1 MSKVKV
7 DTHEL
12 ELGIKKINDEI
23 NQIIKEEVHTL
34 YGELVDI
41 GERVRVTG
49 HFKKSFVAP
58 KKHQWGWR
66 IRNTALYSSILAYG
80 RIGSRG
86 SKKWSLGLQPCL
98 NRTKRNIL
106 KRTKGIQV

>member
-1 MSKVKV
+1 MIKV

-12 ELGIKKINDEI
+12 DLAITELNDQI
-23 NQIIKEEVHTL
+23 NQVIKEEVHTL

-41 GERVRVTG
+41 GEVVHVTR

-66 IRNTALYSSILAYG
+66 IRNTALYSGFLAYG
-80 RIGSRG
+80 S
-86 SKKWSLGLQPCL
+86 SKKWAGGLQPEL